1 MLKSKVIYESEINEH
16 VKVIYP
22 CFELRNIVEYFFEI
36 KTENNL
42 ITPFSIIALP
52 NMNIVA
58 SVNLTD
64 KSQTLKVDRKPG
76 IKDTTCDKLCGS
88 LTDAITIIHAPGT
101 HEFAVK
107 FKPGVLYPF
116 LKDDIPYL
124 LDSYK
129 PLNNYMDNTS
139 IEELKSKNTFDERVD
154 YIENYLLS
162 NIDIF
167 KSDYKLETVI
177 KAIYYITHCGD
188 FKSSIVSKQV
198 GVSTPT
204 LNRYFK
210 EVLGMSPKQCCRA
223 LRFKMALLNYRS
235 KGSSNLYDELGYTDF
250 SHFAKE
256 SQCLTNK
263 KPSEL

>member
-36 KTENNL
+36 KTESNL

-64 KSQTLKVDRKPG
+64 KSQTLKVDRKLD

-124 LDSYK
+124 LDSYR
-129 PLNNYMDNTS
+129 PLNNYIDNTI
-139 IEELKSKNTFDERVD
+139 IEELKSSFNSNSEFLSFRKEERKD
-154 YIENYLLS
+154 S
-162 NIDIF
+162 
-167 KSDYKLETVI
+167 
-177 KAIYYITHCGD
+177 
-188 FKSSIVSKQV
+188 
-198 GVSTPT
+198 
-204 LNRYFK
+204 
-210 EVLGMSPKQCCRA
+210 
-223 LRFKMALLNYRS
+223 
-235 KGSSNLYDELGYTDF
+235 TDF
-250 SHFAKE
+250 LVSLNIVTIDFY
-256 SQCLTNK
+256 LTYFLIVPIGQRQRFFPVPLHPCIRFSFPDIK
-263 KPSEL
+263 